1 MTWWALAAL
10 AFLTVSVTGWL
21 TVTMTR
27 AVRAARHHRAVATAA
42 LADVDALLMAA
53 LDLRGV
59 DEVADA
65 GNKICRIATELLRGD
80 GAVLSV
86 QGPTRLLVA
95 GHFGNHV
102 STRQDEAGPDPDLE
116 EVLRSGAVRAG
127 EPVVVPVTGNGGVF
141 GVLAVSGSRRPL
153 DDLGLGML
161 QVFGSQ
167 AGAVLD
173 RIGAVDSLF
182 DAVTRDPVSGVA
194 NRLHASTLI
203 ASLRPGDGLL
213 LIEID
218 GLDEARR
225 TGGVDAANV
234 LLGQAGLHL
243 RHGIRAGDAVARFA
257 DNQFVVVLRSLKI
270 PIERV
275 GTRLLDTWRHGQAG
289 RTISVGA
296 ALHLDG
302 DMPLDTLDRADSA
315 VTSARSRGDEVH
327 VASVWARPA
336 PSPARLRTPAA

>member
-1 MTWWALAAL
+1 MTWWAMAAL
-10 AFLTVSVTGWL
+10 AFLTASVTGWL

-53 LDLRGV
+53 IDLRGV

-80 GAVLSV
+80 GAVL
-86 QGPTRLLVA
+86 
-95 GHFGNHV
+95 
-102 STRQDEAGPDPDLE
+102 
-116 EVLRSGAVRAG
+116 
-127 EPVVVPVTGNGGVF
+127 
-141 GVLAVSGSRRPL
+141 
-153 DDLGLGML
+153 
-161 QVFGSQ
+161 
-167 AGAVLD
+167 D

-182 DAVTRDPVSGVA
+182 DAATRDPVSGVA

-315 VTSARSRGDEVH
+315 VISARSRGDEVH

-336 PSPARLRTPAA
+336 PSPAGLRTPAA